1 MVLNVLLD
9 YYFILILTFTLGIGV
24 AFEGLI
30 LMGIIYVILRL
41 IKNKRDM
48 RK

>member
-1 MVLNVLLD
+1 MFYLIIIL
-9 YYFILILTFTLGIGV
+9 FLILTFTLRIGV

>member
-1 MVLNVLLD
+1 MFYLIIIL
-9 YYFILILTFTLGIGV
+9 FLILTFTLGIGV

-30 LMGIIYVILRL
+30 LIGMLYVIIRL

>member
-1 MVLNVLLD
+1 MFYLIIIL
-9 YYFILILTFTLGIGV
+9 FLILTFTLGIGV

-48 RK
+48 RKWW

>member
-1 MVLNVLLD
+1 MFYLIIIL
-9 YYFILILTFTLGIGV
+9 FLILTFTLGIGV
-24 AFEGLI
+24 AFEALI

>member
-1 MVLNVLLD
+1 MFYLIIIL
-9 YYFILILTFTLGIGV
+9 FLILTLTLGIGV